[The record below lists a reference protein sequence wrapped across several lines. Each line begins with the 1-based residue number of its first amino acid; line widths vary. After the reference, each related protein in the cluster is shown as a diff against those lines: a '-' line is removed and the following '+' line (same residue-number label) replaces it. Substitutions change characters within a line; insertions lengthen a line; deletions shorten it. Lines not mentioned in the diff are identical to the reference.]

1 MMDDKKL
8 NEQESLELISQ
19 MINQTKKESAV
30 GSGDIFLIWGY
41 ICTLI
46 SLAVYALAYISRDG
60 RWGWLYIAVPVA
72 GLVVMGILARLIGK
86 KYKGPKTYQ
95 AQSICGIWSCLSAIF
110 AVYMIVCLA
119 SWNHPDCWK
128 GMFLFGLLLPGL
140 GTACTGVILKEKVI
154 ALCGGLGAASGLI
167 FLPELCMGGGIPL
180 NWTLLMAVAM
190 VISLVI
196 PGHILNFKA
205 KKINA

>member
-1 MMDDKKL
+1 MEDKKL

-30 GSGDIFLIWGY
+30 GSGDVYLIWGY

-46 SLAVYALAYISRDG
+46 SLAVFALAYISRDG
-60 RWGWLYIAVPVA
+60 RWGWLYIAIPVV
-72 GLVVMGILARLIGK
+72 GFIVTGILARWISK

-95 AQSICGIWSCLSAIF
+95 AQSISGIWGCLAAVF
-110 AVYMIVCLA
+110 AVYMIVCFA
-119 SWNHPDCWK
+119 NWNHPDCWK
-128 GMFLFGLLLPGL
+128 GMFLLGLILPGL
-140 GTACTGVILKEKVI
+140 GS
-154 ALCGGLGAASGLI
+154 ASGLI
-167 FLPELCMGGGIPL
+167 FLPKLCEDGLIPL
-180 NWTLLMAVAM
+180 NWTILMAVAM

-196 PGHILNFKA
+196 PGHILNYKA

>member
-1 MMDDKKL
+1 MEDKKL

-60 RWGWLYIAVPVA
+60 RWSWLYMAIPAAGFVA
-72 GLVVMGILARLIGK
+72 TGVLARCISK

-95 AQSICGIWSCLSAIF
+95 AQSISGIWGCLAAVF
-110 AVYMIVCLA
+110 AVYIIICFTN
-119 SWNHPDCWK
+119 WNHPGCWK
-128 GMFLFGLLLPGL
+128 GMFLLGLLLPGL
-140 GTACTGVILKEKVI
+140 GTGCTGVILKENVI
-154 ALCGGLGAASGLI
+154 ALCGGLGAVSGLI
-167 FLPELCMGGGIPL
+167 FLPKLCEGGGIPL
-180 NWTLLMAVAM
+180 NWTILMAVAM

-196 PGHILNFKA
+196 PGHILNYKA

>member
-1 MMDDKKL
+1 MEDKKL

-60 RWGWLYIAVPVA
+60 RWSWLYMAIPAAGFVA
-72 GLVVMGILARLIGK
+72 TGVLARWISK

-95 AQSICGIWSCLSAIF
+95 AQSISGIWGCLAAVF
-110 AVYMIVCLA
+110 AVYMIICFA
-119 SWNHPDCWK
+119 NWNHPDCWK
-128 GMFLFGLLLPGL
+128 GMFLLGLLLPGL
-140 GTACTGVILKEKVI
+140 GTGCTGVILKENVI
-154 ALCGGLGAASGLI
+154 VLCGGLGAASGLI
-167 FLPELCMGGGIPL
+167 FLPKLCEGGGIPL
-180 NWTLLMAVAM
+180 NWTILMAVAM

-196 PGHILNFKA
+196 PGHILNHKA